1 MRLAAISNPRKV
13 FGTVWL
19 SQLISALG
27 TGLTEFAL
35 GIDVYQRTG
44 STTKF
49 ALVMVCAML
58 PVILMS
64 PFSGALA
71 DRWDRRN
78 VMLVSNAASAAVIA
92 VLMLVPGRPIG
103 VIYAAVVALA
113 VTGALRDPAYYASVS
128 QMVPKNQLGRASGL
142 VQTAENVG
150 SVAPPFIAGV
160 TLVVVGLDGLLL
172 LDLVS
177 YGIGILALLI
187 VQFPALDRTGEDTD
201 GGEQSLWRDTVVGW
215 RYMMTYRGLLYMF
228 LFGSF
233 ISFCVGIAQV
243 VVTPLVLSFASAAT
257 LGATYSAGA
266 LGILVGGLVMSAWGG
281 PKRRVRGILIFGLA
295 QPVFLILASLRP
307 DAVLIGIGL
316 FGYLFSIQFVRGC
329 IATIIRAHVP
339 DTMQARVF
347 ALSRFVG
354 WSTLPLAYVLT
365 GPLVNLFTPLLRSD
379 GALAGSVG
387 RLIGAGDGRGMGLL
401 LLVLGVGFV
410 AVVVISY
417 ANPRLRHV
425 EDEMQPDAGADEKSP
440 DEKSPV
446 TSATS

>member
-1 MRLAAISNPRKV
+1 V
-13 FGTVWL
+13 FGTVWF

-49 ALVMVCAML
+49 AMVMVCAML

-78 VMLVSNAASAAVIA
+78 VMLVSNAASAAVIL
-92 VLMLVPGRPIG
+92 VLLLVPGRPIG

-113 VTGALRDPAYYASVS
+113 VAGALRDPAYYASVS
-128 QMVPKNQLGRASGL
+128 QMVPKHQLGRASGL

-150 SVAPPFIAGV
+150 SVAPPFVAGV

-187 VQFPALDRTGEDTD
+187 VQFPKLDRSGAGAA
-201 GGEQSLWRDTVVGW
+201 GGQSLWRDTVVGW

-233 ISFCVGIAQV
+233 TSFCVGIAQV
-243 VVTPLVLSFASAAT
+243 VVTPLVLSFASTAT

-295 QPVFLILASLRP
+295 QAAFLILASLRP
-307 DAVLIGIGL
+307 NAVLIGIGL

-329 IATIIRAHVP
+329 IQTIIRAHVP

-365 GPLVNLFTPLLRSD
+365 GPLVNLFTPLLES
-379 GALAGSVG
+379 GGVLAGSVG

-401 LLVLGVGFV
+401 LLVLGVGFI

-425 EDEMQPDAGADEKSP
+425 EKELQPDDTE

-446 TSATS
+446 PSSATA